1 MDDDGDMAEM
11 YLTEKKQ
18 RMEAYPWNDLHSL
31 SNVSGGTRVLPAS
44 APVSPVESI
53 SGSQRLQR
61 AFSTIMNSSKH
72 GSFTGSSNNG
82 ENIEQLEM
90 LLEAYFVFIDNTLN
104 KLLSLKEYIDDTE
117 DLINIKLG
125 NVQNQLIQFELLLT
139 AATFVATIFAA
150 VTGVF
155 GMNFTATIFD
165 YPSAFNWVLVIT
177 GVICGFLYFSFLLY
191 FRHKKVFPS

>member
-1 MDDDGDMAEM
+1 M
-11 YLTEKKQ
+11 Q
-18 RMEAYPWNDLHSL
+18 
-31 SNVSGGTRVLPAS
+31 
-44 APVSPVESI
+44 
-53 SGSQRLQR
+53 
-61 AFSTIMNSSKH
+61 
-72 GSFTGSSNNG
+72 
-82 ENIEQLEM
+82 
-90 LLEAYFVFIDNTLN
+90 
-104 KLLSLKEYIDDTE
+104 KLLVEVLISFFFFIVDMQLKEYIDDTE
-117 DLINIKLG
+117 DLINIKLVRNCSKTRNFPSLFQLFFEPLNVTTYKDIISLLFEQG